1 MEFEAAGELI
11 GSAHRVRT
19 VELADIRELPDGEYM
34 FVDMYCIDPGCDCR
48 KTIIRVYHNGKHV
61 STLNYGWESPA
72 FYPAFYRRWMRRGD
86 DTGMAGVSVAFES
99 PDLVSQR
106 GILSLFMA
114 LLDERWTRGF
124 KKHYAAVKKVLAERS
139 RPDDPLHGEGT

>member
-1 MEFEAAGELI
+1 MEFAAAGELI

-19 VELADIRELPDGEYM
+19 VELADSRGLPDGEYR

-48 KTIIRVYHNGKHV
+48 KTIIRVFHNGKHV

-72 FYPAFYRRWMRRGD
+72 FYRRWMGGDD
-86 DTGMAGVSVAFES
+86 DTGMAGGSVAFDS
-99 PDLVSQR
+99 PDSVPR
-106 GILSLFMA
+106 RAMLSLFTA
-114 LLDERWTRGF
+114 LLDERWTSGF

-139 RPDDPLHGEGT
+139 RPDDPCHGEGTGRAS